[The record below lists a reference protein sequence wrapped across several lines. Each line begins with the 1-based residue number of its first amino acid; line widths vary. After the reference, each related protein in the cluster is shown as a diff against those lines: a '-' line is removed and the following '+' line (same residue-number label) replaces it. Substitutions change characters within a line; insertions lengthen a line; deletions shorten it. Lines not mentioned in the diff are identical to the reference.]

1 MHGAWA
7 PGEETGRNS
16 SRRCRLRPDAVQLAF
31 ALTQMPMPDPLQRI
45 RVVLSHPS
53 HPGNVGAT
61 ARALKT
67 MGLTRLV
74 LVNPRRFPDPQ
85 ADARASNALDVLNAA
100 AVCASLPQALEG
112 TSLAVATVSH
122 GYAMTHGM
130 VDCREAAARAV
141 AVARAGAEVAL
152 VFGTE
157 KDGLSAEEVMSCN
170 LLAHVPANPDYSS
183 LNLAAAVQV
192 FAYELRMAAG
202 APLPATDLPLPA
214 SHESIERLH
223 AHLEEVLVALGY
235 LDPAHPKKLR
245 ERLRRLVARAA
256 LEEEEVNVV
265 RGFLKQVL
273 RRATGD

>member
-1 MHGAWA
+1 MRGRPVKKRGAILA
-7 PGEETGRNS
+7 EGVGRPS
-16 SRRCRLRPDAVQLAF
+16 FVSRRQRMLIRMQS
-31 ALTQMPMPDPLQRI
+31 PDPLQRI

-53 HPGNVGAT
+53 HPGNVGAA

-67 MGLTRLV
+67 MGLTRLL

-85 ADARASNALDVLNAA
+85 AEARASNALDVLQATH
-100 AVCASLPQALEG
+100 VCTSLPEALAG

-122 GYAMTHGM
+122 AYAMSHPM
-130 VDCREAAARAV
+130 VDCREAAARAL
-141 AVARAGAEVAL
+141 AVARAGGEVAL

-157 KDGLSAEEVMSCN
+157 KDGLAAEEVIACN
-170 LLAHVPANPDYSS
+170 LLAHIPANPAYAS

-192 FAYELRMAAG
+192 FAYEVRVAAG
-202 APLPATDLPLPA
+202 VSLPASDLLLPA

-223 AHLEEVLVALGY
+223 AHLEEVLIALGY
-235 LDPAHPKKLR
+235 FDPANPKKLR
-245 ERLRRLVARAA
+245 ERLRRLVARAG

-273 RRATGD
+273 RGGGSG

>member
-1 MHGAWA
+1 MQ
-7 PGEETGRNS
+7 RSN
-16 SRRCRLRPDAVQLAF
+16 
-31 ALTQMPMPDPLQRI
+31 PLQGI

-53 HPGNVGAT
+53 HPGNVGAA

-85 ADARASNALDVLNAA
+85 AEARASNALDVLRGTR
-100 AVCASLPQALEG
+100 VCASLAEALAG
-112 TSLAVATVSH
+112 TSMAVATVSH
-122 GYAMTHGM
+122 GYAMSHEM

-141 AVARAGAEVAL
+141 ALASAGAEVAL

-157 KDGLSAEEVMSCN
+157 KDGLAAEEVMDCN
-170 LLAHVPANPDYSS
+170 LLAHIPANADYSS

-202 APLPATDLPLPA
+202 APLPVSDLPLPA

-223 AHLEEVLVALGY
+223 VHLEEVLVALGY
-235 LDPAHPKKLR
+235 FDPAHPKKLR

-273 RRATGD
+273 RRGEQG